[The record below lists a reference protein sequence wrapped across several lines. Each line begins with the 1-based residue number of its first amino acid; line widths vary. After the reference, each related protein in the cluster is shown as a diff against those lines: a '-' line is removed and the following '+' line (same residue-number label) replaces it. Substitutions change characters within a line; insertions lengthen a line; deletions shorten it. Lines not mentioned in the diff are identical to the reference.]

1 MSTIRFENG
10 QRVVNDLVPYE
21 KNPRKISAAKK
32 KQLTDLVEKYG
43 LISTPIIDQD
53 GTLVS
58 GHQRLKAL
66 QLLGRGTE
74 PIDVRVASRKLTEAE
89 FKEVMVI
96 ENAKFGEWDAV
107 LLKDEFADLLN
118 DFDFGIDFA
127 TLDADVAEMAGVQ
140 ETPEMPIVAKFSEQ
154 YQAIV
159 IVSTNEIDQNNIAEL
174 LRLGQ
179 AKSYKSERVGQ
190 TRVITAKQFVEA
202 WNAKS

>member
-1 MSTIRFENG
+1 MQLRFENG

-21 KNPRKISAAKK
+21 KNPRKISAARK

-43 LISTPIIDQD
+43 LISTPIIDED

-66 QLLGRGTE
+66 QLLGRGTDC
-74 PIDVRVASRKLTEAE
+74 IDVRVACRKMTDGE

-96 ENAKFGEWDAV
+96 ENAKFGEWDAA
-107 LLKDEFADLLN
+107 LLKDEFTDLLN

-127 TLDADVAEMAGVQ
+127 SLDADVAETMGVQ

-179 AKSYKSERVGQ
+179 AKGYKSERVGQ